1 MARTTTEV
9 GMTMGGSFD
18 VYEADT
24 SLKAHHI
31 LFRRKQP
38 WEPLKPLH
46 RLHAAA
52 KHLLKQKKEK

>member
-1 MARTTTEV
+1 MTEA
-9 GMTMGGSFD
+9 GMTMDGPFD

-24 SLKAHHI
+24 SLKARHI
-31 LFRRKQP
+31 LFRRKHA

-52 KHLLKQKKEK
+52 KHLLKRKKEA

>member
-1 MARTTTEV
+1 
-9 GMTMGGSFD
+9 MGDFD

-24 SLKAHHI
+24 SLKARHI
-31 LFRRKQP
+31 LFRRKHA

-52 KHLLKQKKEK
+52 KHLISVRRKKEK

>member
-1 MARTTTEV
+1 
-9 GMTMGGSFD
+9 MTMDGPFD

-24 SLKAHHI
+24 SLKARHI
-31 LFRRKQP
+31 LFRRKHA

-52 KHLLKQKKEK
+52 KHLLKRKKEA